1 MSDQTR
7 PLIRGPNRQKR
18 VVMLTGYAFL
28 LPDLIGL
35 LVFVIAPIGYALYIS
50 LHDWNAL
57 SPMRWA
63 GLNNYEKL
71 VYDVRFWQSL
81 RITAIYT
88 AIYVPLLYVISL
100 GLALLVNQRLPYI
113 RFFRTLFFVPVALS
127 LVVSSLMWKF
137 IFDERSGLLN
147 YLIGLVGI
155 EPQAWLGSVDLALP
169 AIIVVSI
176 WIQMG
181 YFMVIF
187 IAGLQ
192 DVPSSYYDAAKIDGA
207 AGWQTFWHIT
217 RPLLNPT
224 SLFVVVISLIGSF
237 QIFDQIWI
245 MTKGGPAGAT
255 QVTVVYIYQQAF
267 QFLNLGYGSA
277 MSFALFLVIL
287 VFSLVQFRLFRPAA

>member
-1 MSDQTR
+1 MA
-7 PLIRGPNRQKR
+7 G
-18 VVMLTGYAFL
+18 
-28 LPDLIGL
+28 
-35 LVFVIAPIGYALYIS
+35 VFGAV
-50 LHDWNAL
+50 
-57 SPMRWA
+57 
-63 GLNNYEKL
+63 
-71 VYDVRFWQSL
+71 
-81 RITAIYT
+81 
-88 AIYVPLLYVISL
+88 
-100 GLALLVNQRLPYI
+100 
-113 RFFRTLFFVPVALS
+113 FFVPVVLS

-147 YLIGLVGI
+147 YVIGLVGI
-155 EPQAWLGSVDLALP
+155 APQAWLGSVDLALT
-169 AIIVVSI
+169 AVIIVSI
-176 WIQMG
+176 WMQMG

-192 DVPSSYYDAAKIDGA
+192 DVPSNYYDASKIDGA
-207 AGWQTFWHIT
+207 TSWQTFWYVT